1 MITDIFDNSYG
12 FEGKFYSE
20 IFKTDMTIMIDY
32 KVYHDY
38 VQQCVNEFNS
48 FDSELLLSIC

>member
-20 IFKTDMTIMIDY
+20 VTRRGMNMMT
-32 KVYHDY
+32 V
-38 VQQCVNEFNS
+38 
-48 FDSELLLSIC
+48 